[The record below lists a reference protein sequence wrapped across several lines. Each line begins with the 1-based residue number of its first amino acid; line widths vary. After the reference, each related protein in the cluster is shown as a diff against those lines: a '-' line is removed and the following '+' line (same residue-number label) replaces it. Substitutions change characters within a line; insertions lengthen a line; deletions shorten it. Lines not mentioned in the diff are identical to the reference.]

1 MPPSTNKRPIITLEN
16 PKSPISESY
25 RMLRS
30 NLDFT
35 SFDNNEKV
43 LMITSAGPSEGKSTT
58 ATNLAIVYAQSD
70 KRILLVDADLR
81 KPTVHQTF
89 GRSNRSG
96 LTNVLV
102 GQADWKECLQPSE
115 VDNLFILTSGPI
127 PPNPSELLSS
137 KRMKQFIEQV
147 KDEFD
152 IVLFDTPPSL
162 AVTDAQ
168 VVAAYCSG
176 VILVVDSGK
185 TKKDA
190 LVKAK
195 ANLER
200 ASARILGIV
209 LNNVSRG
216 KGDSYYYY
224 YYGSK

>member
-35 SFDNNEKV
+35 SFDNNEKI
-43 LMITSAGPSEGKSTT
+43 LMVTSSGPSEGKSTT
-58 ATNLAIVYAQSD
+58 TTNLAIVYAQSD
-70 KRILLVDADLR
+70 KKVLLIDADLR

-89 GRSNRSG
+89 SRSNRSG
-96 LTNVLV
+96 LSNILV
-102 GQADWKECLQPSE
+102 GQTEWKECVQSTGI
-115 VDNLFILTSGPI
+115 DNLSIITSGPI

-137 KRMKQFIEQV
+137 KRMGQFVEQV
-147 KDEFD
+147 KGEFD
-152 IVLFDTPPSL
+152 VVLFDTPPTL

-168 VVAAYCSG
+168 VVATNCSG

-195 ANLER
+195 ATLDR
-200 ASARILGIV
+200 ANARILGVV

-224 YYGSK
+224 YYGNK